1 MLELQSPEKNGI
13 SATRLPPAVSLPRSA
28 DWHPKLHVWMVLTFA
43 VAIVAE
49 ITGSLVTT
57 LNVGMADRDWP
68 TWPWHLLTRPWSADS
83 FDYLVEHTHRLADY
97 VTGIMIIALTIGTWL
112 VARRRWVR
120 WLGVAALPAV
130 ILHGVLG
137 GLRIKLEIYFGK
149 AIGTDLRII
158 HGCTAHLF
166 LALLAVLVLVTSRGW
181 TLLSTGTETSNRLR
195 IVALLLAGTVYLQIV
210 FGAILRHTDYS
221 PLAQRGHL
229 LVVMLVVALSTMLM
243 VIARSE
249 GVLTG
254 GGGKKLL
261 YTFKGLLTLQI
272 LIGVET
278 WLKRFR
284 FGLFPDFQPD
294 VTVGTNILRSLHL
307 VIGSLLFA
315 AAVMLAVSMYR
326 QAIEKAPADWQ
337 RVPEGVA

>member
-1 MLELQSPEKNGI
+1 
-13 SATRLPPAVSLPRSA
+13 
-28 DWHPKLHVWMVLTFA
+28 
-43 VAIVAE
+43 
-49 ITGSLVTT
+49 
-57 LNVGMADRDWP
+57 MADRDWP
-68 TWPWHLLTRPWSADS
+68 TWPWHLLTTPWSAEN

-97 VTGIMIIALTIGTWL
+97 LTGILVIGLTVGTWM
-112 VARRRWVR
+112 VAGRRWVR

-130 ILHGVLG
+130 ILQGVLG

-166 LALLAVLVLVTSRGW
+166 LALLGVLALVTSRGW
-181 TLLSTGTETSNRLR
+181 TMSGSAVETSKRVR
-195 IVALLLAGTVYLQIV
+195 IVAVLLAGMVYVQIV

-229 LVVMLVVALSTMLM
+229 LVVMLVVALSTMFM
-243 VIARSE
+243 VVARSE

-261 YTFKGLLTLQI
+261 YAFKGLLTLQI

-284 FGLFPDFQPD
+284 FGLYPDFQPD
-294 VTVGTNILRSLHL
+294 VTLGTNILRSLHL

-315 AAVMLAVSMYR
+315 TAVMLAVAMYR
-326 QAIEKAPADWQ
+326 HAIEEAPAGSQ